1 MMVLV
6 FFDEMGSLVLFDK
19 KVFDGQSLIAQFLS
33 SDRERELE
41 RDSVSTRVVP
51 FFSLTLSFFAFSR
64 HEVPVSSEKI
74 KIVHIDDD
82 LVVVNKPASIPVS
95 LNF

>member
-1 MMVLV
+1 MVLV

-19 KVFDGQSLIAQFLS
+19 KFLMGKVWSLNSRRQIVKG
-33 SDRERELE
+33 ELE
-41 RDSVSTRVVP
+41 RDSVSTRP
-51 FFSLTLSFFAFSR
+51 GCSIFFSLTLSFFAFSR

-95 LNF
+95 F